1 MWACVSLLDLHGF
14 CCPPLLS
21 LCFLSLYCSFSPLNL
36 SQMWRLCPRSVVSL
50 CFMRSSPPK
59 NTTHVCSVF
68 FPFAIDDPG
77 SFFFG
82 KLCQGKKACG
92 SQEKDCWPF
101 SLFSTGR
108 EKSQNSRD
116 LNLYH
121 SACFL
126 PVWAFVAS
134 PLAKTLSNKEPNT
147 SATACPYIKAKQPC
161 CYSSMLKISIIHCRT
176 CSPLRKQDW
185 SLLHPLS
192 TLIWLWK
199 RIFKNIF
206 MQRALTT
213 EQGLILNV
221 GWNEHSQNYEFWNTR
236 GSCCTLGLFKDS
248 PIVAQD

>member
-1 MWACVSLLDLHGF
+1 MQCIFSICYWWPWKL
-14 CCPPLLS
+14 
-21 LCFLSLYCSFSPLNL
+21 FLWKV
-36 SQMWRLCPRSVVSL
+36 MPRE
-50 CFMRSSPPK
+50 
-59 NTTHVCSVF
+59 
-68 FPFAIDDPG
+68 
-77 SFFFG
+77 
-82 KLCQGKKACG
+82 KKACG

-116 LNLYH
+116 LNL

-126 PVWAFVAS
+126 PVWTFVAS

-161 CYSSMLKISIIHCRT
+161 CYSSMLKNYTIHCRT
-176 CSPLRKQDW
+176 CSPVRKQDW

-213 EQGLILNV
+213 EQGPILNV
-221 GWNEHSQNYEFWNTR
+221 GWNEHSQNYEFWNTW
-236 GSCCTLGLFKDS
+236 GSCCTLWLFKDS
-248 PIVAQD
+248 PIVARD